1 MFAFYNAIGV
11 IEGLFIQPQSLII
24 TSFKERH
31 EGEYACVALS
41 GGRECLRA
49 QAYLREYSHCRD
61 VPGLVYIP
69 HPLLRKGDGLCRY
82 NPTFHRN
89 EY

>member
-1 MFAFYNAIGV
+1 MFAFYNVIGV
-11 IEGLFIQPQSLII
+11 IEGLFVQPQSLII

-49 QAYLREYSHCRD
+49 QAYLREYSQWRD
-61 VPGLVYIP
+61 VNSGVGIHPPHTFEEGGWLVQI
-69 HPLLRKGDGLCRY
+69 
-82 NPTFHRN
+82 
-89 EY
+89 